1 LKPRT
6 LAVELHQMSHP
17 TFSKGAKLRDVGQLP
32 QGDLVDF
39 VMAQVSQN
47 FKG

>member
-1 LKPRT
+1 
-6 LAVELHQMSHP
+6 VELHQMSHP
-17 TFSKGAKLRDVGQLP
+17 TFSKGMKFRDVIQFP
-32 QGDLVDF
+32 QGDLVDL